1 LNFPPRDVHFYPF
14 DERGRQDGA
23 RPPDEQA
30 PGSIDI
36 DAARLLAARQ
46 VLMRNPLQ
54 GEVRYLLDGAFYRM
68 VYHEFGNPANPPV
81 VCVHGL
87 TRTGRDFDALGSA
100 LADRFHV
107 ICPDLPG
114 RGGSDWLPDA
124 MLYQPPAYVQ
134 ALSHLL
140 GMIGRK
146 VMFIGTS
153 LGGICGMALAA
164 TLGHSISRLVLNDV
178 GPLIPAAAIR
188 RIRDYMTAVRPEFAD
203 MLGLEK
209 HLRAVHAPFGNLTD
223 RQWEHLAITSGRVL
237 PGGRVA
243 LHYDPGIA
251 RPIRSTYAV
260 DVDMWRWWNQIK
272 IPVLAIR
279 GAQSDL
285 FLPETLERMVRAG
298 ARSLVVPDTGHAP
311 ALMDVPSI
319 RAVRAFL
326 TAAEV

>member
-1 LNFPPRDVHFYPF
+1 
-14 DERGRQDGA
+14 
-23 RPPDEQA
+23 
-30 PGSIDI
+30 
-36 DAARLLAARQ
+36 
-46 VLMRNPLQ
+46 MRNPLI

-68 VYHEFGNPANPPV
+68 AYYEFGNPANPPV

-87 TRTGRDFDALGSA
+87 TRTGRDFDALASGLS
-100 LADRFHV
+100 DRFHV

-114 RGGSDWLPDA
+114 RGASDWLPDA

-140 GMIGRK
+140 SMIGQK

-153 LGGICGMALAA
+153 LGGICGMAIAA

-188 RIRDYMTAVRPEFAD
+188 RIRDYMSAVRPEFSD

-209 HLRAVHAPFGNLTD
+209 HLRQVHAPFGKLTD
-223 RQWEHLAITSGRVL
+223 RQWEHLAVTSAKVL

-251 RPIRSTYAV
+251 RPIRTAYAM
-260 DVDMWRWWNQIK
+260 DVDMWRWWDQIK

-279 GAQSDL
+279 GAESDL
-285 FLPETLERMVRAG
+285 LLPDTFERMARAG
-298 ARSLVVPDTGHAP
+298 ARKWVVPDTGHAP
-311 ALMDVPSI
+311 ALMDQPSI
-319 RAVRAFL
+319 REVRAFL
-326 TAAEV
+326 TATET

>member
-1 LNFPPRDVHFYPF
+1 
-14 DERGRQDGA
+14 
-23 RPPDEQA
+23 
-30 PGSIDI
+30 
-36 DAARLLAARQ
+36 
-46 VLMRNPLQ
+46 
-54 GEVRYLLDGAFYRM
+54 
-68 VYHEFGNPANPPV
+68 
-81 VCVHGL
+81 
-87 TRTGRDFDALGSA
+87 
-100 LADRFHV
+100 
-107 ICPDLPG
+107 
-114 RGGSDWLPDA
+114 
-124 MLYQPPAYVQ
+124 
-134 ALSHLL
+134 
-140 GMIGRK
+140 
-146 VMFIGTS
+146 
-153 LGGICGMALAA
+153 
-164 TLGHSISRLVLNDV
+164 
-178 GPLIPAAAIR
+178 
-188 RIRDYMTAVRPEFAD
+188 
-203 MLGLEK
+203 
-209 HLRAVHAPFGNLTD
+209 LRAVHAPFGNLTD